1 MGGMAC
7 LRICIEHGA
16 RSAGLQGVTPGRI
29 DRTAAL
35 YIEARWPPPRRF
47 GQVAPGAYVLV
58 DPNADALDGE
68 ELKQIAE
75 ELQVRLFGTDG
86 RDDLC
91 MLTYEGDEAEV
102 LRFSCLAEAELLA
115 MRGGEPPPPVG
126 RTRVVTRDGVQELA
140 SWGSTPRHAG
150 RAEAGPADGPRI
162 IWRGVYNPVSE
173 RFETSQ
179 PQRIAREPV
188 RTVIEDGDY
197 MKADL
202 AMLDTVVAALQSQP
216 GVRLHTDFRMWSL
229 ARASLRDTY
238 HDRLS
243 GLTAA
248 LASRVVA
255 QVYDVPRDLP
265 FLAIAPMRELLRSVF
280 SRIEVRVQDPAF
292 NVRAVPVNL
301 IDGVVL
307 ELSGTDE
314 VQRLLILRKFLSG
327 RRQYLELKLRQGVA
341 GIRTRRELDLCRE
354 LRLSS
359 VSGPAVSAPQEEPF
373 PDIALPHTELPF
385 RPRAPKA

>member
-1 MGGMAC
+1 MAC

-16 RSAGLQGVTPGRI
+16 RAAAVHGVTPSRI

-68 ELKQIAE
+68 ELKLIAA

-102 LRFSCLAEAELLA
+102 LRFSCLGEAELLA

-140 SWGSTPRHAG
+140 PWGSTPRQSG
-150 RAEAGPADGPRI
+150 RAGTGGDEGPRLV
-162 IWRGVYNPVSE
+162 WRGVYNPVNE
-173 RFETSQ
+173 RFESSQ
-179 PQRIAREPV
+179 PQRMAREPV
-188 RTVIEDGDY
+188 RTVIEDSDY
-197 MKADL
+197 MKSDI
-202 AMLDTVVAALQSQP
+202 AMLDTVVAALESQP
-216 GVRLHTDFRMWSL
+216 GVRLQTDFRMWSL

-243 GLTAA
+243 SLTAP
-248 LASRVVA
+248 LASRIVA

-265 FLAIAPMRELLRSVF
+265 FLAIAPMRELLRPVF
-280 SRIEVRVQDPAF
+280 SRIEVRVQDPGF
-292 NVRAVPVNL
+292 NVRAVPANL

-307 ELSGTDE
+307 ELTGADE
-314 VQRLLILRKFLSG
+314 VQRLLNLRKFLSG
-327 RRQYLELKLRQGVA
+327 RRQYLELRLRQGVA
-341 GIRTRRELDLCRE
+341 GLRTRRELDLCRE
-354 LRLSS
+354 LRLSA
-359 VSGPAVSAPQEEPF
+359 VSGPAVSAPLEEPF
-373 PDIALPHTELPF
+373 PDIALPHGELPY
-385 RPRAPKA
+385 RPRAARA